1 MDGSREVHGRVMRA
15 QHRTADT
22 DQHAANMDTMHG
34 DHAWISHGDQEA
46 RTTRGVGR
54 HVAEK
59 RVKMVG
65 IKPKPSQGDQLDTS
79 AGKVQRYDSAEVG
92 PSTFCSPWYHA
103 IPDSA
108 LKALVGW
115 LVGWLCCGVKMGQGR
130 DRVTGMNRIHKTQR
144 PTGTPNVKSQMHA
157 CIGTG

>member
-65 IKPKPSQGDQLDTS
+65 IKPKPRRP
-79 AGKVQRYDSAEVG
+79 ARHQRREGAAVRLGRGRAVDVLL
-92 PSTFCSPWYHA
+92 
-103 IPDSA
+103 A
-108 LKALVGW
+108 LVPRDPRQRPEGVGW
-115 LVGWLCCGVKMGQGR
+115 LVSWLV
-130 DRVTGMNRIHKTQR
+130 VLW
-144 PTGTPNVKSQMHA
+144 S
-157 CIGTG
+157 